1 MDAQTA
7 QQVLIEQVYAPQFV
21 KACAARGIPLNNVE
35 DLHAALETVQ
45 MLKVAEAQAQQ
56 QGIDTRPSPVKNA
69 NGLLKQAMFGQ
80 AQQQQQRMT
89 EKQAQVYQAATN
101 PAVQEAIL
109 SLLQQ

>member
-7 QQVLIEQVYAPQFV
+7 QQVLIEQVYAPQFI
-21 KACAARGIPLNNVE
+21 KACAARGIPINNAE

-69 NGLLKQAMFGQ
+69 HGLLKQAMFGHV
-80 AQQQQQRMT
+80 AQQQ
-89 EKQAQVYQAATN
+89 EKQAEVYNAATN

-109 SLLQQ
+109 SLLQ